1 MFGNFL
7 GAIGGGVSGLMG
19 GGQDP
24 ASGMLGGILSLGN
37 ARQSRK
43 EAKHAQMRN
52 EAHAGAMRNL
62 AMQELD
68 KVPGVANQHFNPY
81 IQQGNEAQNRA
92 TGVYNR
98 MTENPMDFLNQ
109 IVSGYRP
116 SQGYQFREGRALE
129 AARNSAAQGG
139 LTGTRN
145 DQAER
150 AQLVND
156 IMGADIQQYL
166 GNVLG
171 IQGSGLQGQQHLAD
185 RGYNA
190 SQNLSDVLT
199 NALSERAGIYNDR
212 ALGYEG
218 QAVQNQRNR
227 MEAGRAQ
234 RQATSGLINQAH
246 SYAASGFVP
255 GGMQGLQSS
264 IGGFARGLGG
274 GGGMGGG
281 MGGMGDMGGMG
292 SPYGGFR

>member
-1 MFGNFL
+1 MFGNIL
-7 GAIGGGVSGLMG
+7 GGIFQGVGSLAG

-24 ASGMLGGILSLGN
+24 VTGLLGGVLGMGA

-62 AMQELD
+62 AMKELEQ
-68 KVPGVANQHFNPY
+68 VPGVAQEHYNPY

-92 TGVYNR
+92 TGLYNQ
-98 MTENPMDFLNQ
+98 MTENPMDYLNQ
-109 IVSGYRP
+109 IISGYRP

-145 DQAER
+145 DQIQRAE
-150 AQLVND
+150 LVND
-156 IMGADIQQYL
+156 IMGQDIQQYL
-166 GNVLG
+166 SNVLG
-171 IQGSGLQGQQHLAD
+171 IQGAGLSGQQHLSD

-190 SQNLSDVLT
+190 SQSLADILT
-199 NALSERAGIYNDR
+199 NALSEKAGIYNDR
-212 ALGYEG
+212 ALGFEGRAGQYE
-218 QAVQNQRNR
+218 RNK
-227 MEAGRAQ
+227 MEAGQAQ
-234 RQATSGLINQAH
+234 RQATNALINQGV

-264 IGGFARGLGG
+264 LSQMGRSI

-281 MGGMGDMGGMG
+281 MGGG